1 MITSLRKTEDIE
13 RIFKQD
19 PSDLY
24 QEFNHHEEIQD
35 SYEIFSSMLMPEFFI
50 KQYLPFKTVGNDSH
64 ATLGKEESADVM
76 MCLQFHIMKYA

>member
-1 MITSLRKTEDIE
+1 
-13 RIFKQD
+13 
-19 PSDLY
+19 
-24 QEFNHHEEIQD
+24 
-35 SYEIFSSMLMPEFFI
+35 MPEFFI